1 MVLAAVVVVLIGFGD
16 IAMDE
21 AATIGC
27 AYWHDPHAV
36 LEHRPHN
43 REGKTVTPQSPDRM
57 RSAPRGAGDLVKAPN
72 PS

>member
-27 AYWHDPHAV
+27 ATGTIP
-36 LEHRPHN
+36 
-43 REGKTVTPQSPDRM
+43 TM
-57 RSAPRGAGDLVKAPN
+57 
-72 PS
+72 